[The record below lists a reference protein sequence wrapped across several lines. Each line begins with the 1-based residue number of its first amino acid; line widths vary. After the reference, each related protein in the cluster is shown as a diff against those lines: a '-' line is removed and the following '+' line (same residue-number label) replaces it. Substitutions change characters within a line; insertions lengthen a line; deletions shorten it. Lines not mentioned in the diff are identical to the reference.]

1 MKIQNKQ
8 ELQQIAYGRSS
19 DIDIKDFMNLY
30 KKNALQN
37 HILFKLL
44 MLLLHQVIL
53 HVLER
58 IFWIEYKNKS

>member
-8 ELQQIAYGRSS
+8 ELQQIAYGHSS

-30 KKNALQN
+30 KKNVLQN